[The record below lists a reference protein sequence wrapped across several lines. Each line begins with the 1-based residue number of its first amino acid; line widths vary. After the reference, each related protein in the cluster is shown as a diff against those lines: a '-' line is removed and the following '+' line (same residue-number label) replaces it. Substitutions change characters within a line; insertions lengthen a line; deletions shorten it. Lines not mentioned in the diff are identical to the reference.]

1 MRYETATARRLLD
14 APAVSDQVE
23 QRVDWDRRVQDA
35 PLPAI
40 TLETINDPR
49 PQHFKGFQATRGTRV
64 QVNCWAGS
72 RAAAVQLRDA
82 ALAALVS
89 PAEAGGVRFQQAQDI
104 SVRPNFERTET
115 EELYREII
123 DITLWHNG

>member
-1 MRYETATARRLLD
+1 MSYETATTRRLLD
-14 APAVSDQVE
+14 APEVTALVE
-23 QRVDWDRRVQDA
+23 QRVDWDRREQGA
-35 PLPAI
+35 PLSAI

-49 PQHFKGFQATRGTRV
+49 PQHFKGFYATRGTRV
-64 QVNCWAGS
+64 QVNCWAAS

-82 ALAALVS
+82 VLAALVG
-89 PAEAGGVRFQQAQDI
+89 PAEAGGVRFQRAQDI
-104 SVRPNFERTET
+104 SIRPTFERTET